1 MTAGAQPPRWA
12 LPFAWCGAL
21 VFVASLS
28 WFLYSYIV
36 RFGRVSGGTDIA
48 TPIIINTAIFTVFA
62 LHHSVFARA
71 GAKAWLRR
79 AIHPA
84 VDRSIFTWIASLLF
98 IGVCSAWVLVPG
110 VAYRILSPWSWL
122 GYAAQVAG
130 LLLTIQGSRGLDV
143 LDLAGVRQIL
153 KARAAAKAGHV
164 PLLTTG
170 VFRVVRHPIY
180 LGWALF
186 VFGAP
191 DMTATRLVF
200 AVVST
205 AYVAIAIPLE
215 ERGLVREFGRGYED
229 YRRQVRW
236 RMIPGVY

>member
-21 VFVASLS
+21 VFVVSLS

-36 RFGRVSGGTDIA
+36 RFSRVSGDTDFA
-48 TPIIINTAIFTVFA
+48 RPIIINTAIFTVFA

-71 GAKAWLRR
+71 GAKEWLRR
-79 AIHPA
+79 VIHPS
-84 VDRSIFTWIASLLF
+84 VVRSIYTWIASLLF
-98 IGVCSAWVLVPG
+98 IAVCSAWALVPG
-110 VAYRILSPWSWL
+110 VTYRVPSPWSWL
-122 GYAAQVAG
+122 GYAAQIAG
-130 LLLTIQGSRGLDV
+130 VLLTIQGSKGLDV

-153 KARAAAKAGHV
+153 KARATATSRHV

-191 DMTATRLVF
+191 TMTATRFVF
-200 AVVST
+200 AIVST

-215 ERGLVREFGRGYED
+215 ERGLVREFGPGYED